1 MRWGPTFRSL
11 QYKGWRAVSR
21 GRNARLRGDLKKMEH
36 MMKVLVRGLHAGV
49 DAARLREAL
58 AAYVSVKD
66 VELICEGDGS
76 HPWAWV
82 DLDLDDVDPMSVWK
96 LVAMLDRRYI
106 AGCHTRWHVPA
117 YRAR

>member
-1 MRWGPTFRSL
+1 
-11 QYKGWRAVSR
+11 
-21 GRNARLRGDLKKMEH
+21 
-36 MMKVLVRGLHAGV
+36 MKVLVRGLRAEV
-49 DAARLREAL
+49 DASALRTAL
-58 AAYVSVKD
+58 AAYVRVKD
-66 VELICEGDGS
+66 IELIREGDCA

-96 LVAMLDRRYI
+96 LVAKLDRRYI